1 LPDYL
6 EEMRHLLALILQIP
20 PVDPSTS
27 LRIFYLLRLTGDVLS
42 SILGYR
48 LTKPVSD
55 PLEPVEPAERF
66 EKSAQDSQRI
76 RDTLRD
82 ILDFLDDLDQAWLA
96 VLEGQVWDP
105 ETAEGVSL
113 QVGLQRITE
122 SSSPDGKPDG
132 PPVNMDVDYKT
143 SPPSQTDVTRLRS
156 LLMTGESGLEEW
168 LLNEKVAQQG
178 GQGDDLT
185 AMLDRMGLLDEFDD
199 IFTRTLD
206 FLGGFGGDD
215 AQLNETLGPEVPMG
229 SCGAVPV

>member
-1 LPDYL
+1 
-6 EEMRHLLALILQIP
+6 MRHLLALILQIP

-27 LRIFYLLRLTGDVLS
+27 LRIFYLLRFTGDALS
-42 SILGYR
+42 SIPGYR
-48 LTKPVSD
+48 LTKSISD
-55 PLEPVEPAERF
+55 PLEPVESTEMF
-66 EKSAQDSQRI
+66 EKTAQNSQRI

-122 SSSPDGKPDG
+122 SSSPDGKLDG
-132 PPVNMDVDYKT
+132 PAGNMDVDYKT

-185 AMLDRMGLLDEFDD
+185 GMLDRMGLLDEFDG

-206 FLGGFGGDD
+206 FLGGFGGSD
-215 AQLNETLGPEVPMG
+215 QLNERLGEEVPMG
-229 SCGAVPV
+229 SCGAVPMSGLS